1 MKILIVEDDKH
12 MRITLDEALSDAGYE
27 TFSID
32 MGERAIQM
40 TPEYQPDIVLLDM
53 RLPGIDGLETLKQI
67 KSIDNRIVVI
77 MMTAFGDIDTAVESM
92 RLGAH
97 DFITKP
103 FRLSMIQMTLKNVA
117 ETLNLKE
124 EIHQLRSASQARYSL
139 DKLIG
144 KSRNIGHIKSLI
156 KRISRS
162 PASSV
167 MITGDSGTGKE
178 LIARAVHFNSVTK
191 SGPFMDINCAAIPDT
206 LLESNL
212 FGHIKGAFTDAVT
225 EQKGLFQ
232 RAQGGTLFLDEI
244 GEMKPGMQVKLL
256 RVIEQRSFRRVG
268 GYKSYDLNCRIIVA
282 TNKDLLTAVKDGSF
296 REDLYYRLN
305 VVPIRVTPLVK
316 RKIDIPVL
324 VEHYLAFYSEE
335 LKQPIKKLQE
345 KVIELFID
353 YPWPG
358 NVRELKNTI
367 ERFYIL
373 CPGTVITP
381 DDLPPEL
388 LKRSA
393 SPEASPDPE
402 SSFLLDRV
410 MDLATAEKF
419 AIRNAL
425 RFAEGNKSRAA
436 RILKIS
442 RPTLRKKIK
451 EFGIE
456 YSQQ

>member
-32 MGERAIQM
+32 RGERAIQLV
-40 TPEYQPDIVLLDM
+40 PEYHPDIVLLDM

-67 KSIDNRIVVI
+67 KNIDNRIVVI

-103 FRLSMIQMTLKNVA
+103 FRLSMIQMTLKNVS

-124 EIHQLRSASQARYSL
+124 EIQQLREASQARYSL
-139 DKLIG
+139 DKIVG
-144 KSRNIGHIKSLI
+144 KSRNIIQIKSLI
-156 KRISRS
+156 KRISQS

-178 LIARAVHFNSVTK
+178 LIACAVHFNSVTK

-212 FGHIKGAFTDAVT
+212 FGHVKGAFTDAVS
-225 EQKGLFQ
+225 EQKGLFE

-268 GYKSYDLNCRIIVA
+268 GYKSYDLNCRIIAA
-282 TNKDLLTAVKDGSF
+282 TNQDLLSAVKDGTF

-305 VVPIRVTPLVK
+305 VVPIRVFPLIK

-324 VEHYLAFYSEE
+324 VEHYLTYYAEE

-345 KVIELFID
+345 KVIERFID
-353 YPWPG
+353 YAWPG

-373 CPGTVITP
+373 CPETVITP

-388 LKRSA
+388 FRKTESL
-393 SPEASPDPE
+393 DE
-402 SSFLLDRV
+402 SSELEAPFLLDQV
-410 MDLATAEKF
+410 MDLSTAEKI

-425 RFAEGNKSRAA
+425 NFSDGNKSRAA

-456 YSQQ
+456 